1 MERNEFA
8 LWVKALQ
15 TYYERFNLLRTRE
28 AVELWYRELEYIPAE
43 VLLTALRKWV
53 NSSQKGQFPPSISEL
68 KAMVAEVTIGQ
79 LPEWGEGWAEVRKA
93 VGRYGY
99 MREEEA
105 LASLSPITRQ
115 SVKYIGWKE
124 VCLSENPDVVR
135 GQFRKAYEACAR
147 RQEEDRNLSPE
158 LKAAI
163 DRLQIGQMKEGNNGL
178 LLQEKEVL

>member
-1 MERNEFA
+1 MERNEFG

-15 TYYERFNLLRTRE
+15 TYYERFNLLRTKE

-43 VLLTALRKWV
+43 VLLAALRKWV
-53 NSSQKGQFPPSISEL
+53 NSSQKGQFPPSISEI
-68 KAMVAEVTIGQ
+68 KALVAEITVGQ
-79 LPEWGEGWAEVRKA
+79 LPDWADGWYEVRKA
-93 VGRYGY
+93 IGRYGN

-115 SVKYIGWKE
+115 AVKYIGWKD

-147 RQEEDRNLSPE
+147 REEEDRNLSPE

-163 DRLQIGQMKEGNNGL
+163 NRLQIGTKKEVNNGL